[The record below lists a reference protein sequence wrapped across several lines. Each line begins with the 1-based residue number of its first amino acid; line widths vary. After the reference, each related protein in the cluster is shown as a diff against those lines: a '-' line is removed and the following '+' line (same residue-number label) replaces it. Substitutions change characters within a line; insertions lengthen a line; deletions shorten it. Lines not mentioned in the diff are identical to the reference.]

1 MKFESARF
9 ITSALLKSELPTLR
23 LDNAEYALEIA
34 FVGRSNV
41 GKSSLINSLLGQK
54 GLAKTSSTPGKTQ
67 RINYFL
73 VDERFFLVDLPG
85 YGFSK
90 APKEEVVH
98 WSNAIDDYIN
108 TRTTLKLILLLID
121 IRREPSFQDLQI
133 AQWAV
138 AKGIPF
144 VTIFTKKDKIKRKVL
159 PKVPGSLKE
168 IAYSSLEPHD
178 RKNLIRL
185 IEEALK
191 WDI

>member
-73 VDERFFLVDLPG
+73 VDERFFLVDLPHISIESC
-85 YGFSK
+85 YLME
-90 APKEEVVH
+90 PK
-98 WSNAIDDYIN
+98 
-108 TRTTLKLILLLID
+108 
-121 IRREPSFQDLQI
+121 F
-133 AQWAV
+133 
-138 AKGIPF
+138 
-144 VTIFTKKDKIKRKVL
+144 
-159 PKVPGSLKE
+159 
-168 IAYSSLEPHD
+168 
-178 RKNLIRL
+178 
-185 IEEALK
+185 
-191 WDI
+191 